1 MHTLSDDKK
10 DGYEIGILSLYPHR
24 PEKEHSLA
32 GIPLVRVPKPRFS
45 SKYSGQLRSPQE
57 LKIIGGPRGMLRN
70 QDFLSRGLPHQQA
83 ANEESTFRGHYPR
96 HTSSNAVWLKVLGYA
111 PLSQKIKNVFGTP
124 QSCVLTH
131 SL

>member
-57 LKIIGGPRGMLRN
+57 LKIIGGPRGMLCN

-83 ANEESTFRGHYPR
+83 ANEESTL
-96 HTSSNAVWLKVLGYA
+96 LKGGKA
-111 PLSQKIKNVFGTP
+111 KKIRP
-124 QSCVLTH
+124 ER
-131 SL
+131 